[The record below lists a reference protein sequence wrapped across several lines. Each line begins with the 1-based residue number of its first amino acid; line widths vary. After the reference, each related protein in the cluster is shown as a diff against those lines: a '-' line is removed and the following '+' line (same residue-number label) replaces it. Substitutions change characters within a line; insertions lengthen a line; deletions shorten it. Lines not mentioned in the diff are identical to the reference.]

1 MQLGIGAG
9 VGFVLEVGLEVE
21 DVPEVPVVE
30 EEEEEEEASLI
41 ISDNN
46 FSVLVSWRFCS
57 PHWIALKW

>member
-30 EEEEEEEASLI
+30 EEEAASLI